1 MICLH
6 KTDELFKQ
14 SKLSKLPPKVSEH
27 TELYDNG
34 RDSLDRI
41 LEGCRRNDRLS
52 QEKLY
57 NMFFDRQLSVIR
69 RYTSDRDKA
78 VDILNN
84 GFLRAF
90 KKIGDYSHTGS
101 FEGWLR
107 RIIIHAI
114 ADYFRSTQ
122 AQMKEQI
129 VGEIP
134 EYSLYTDD
142 NNQLEYKELLLV
154 LQQLPPTTR
163 VVINL
168 FIIEGYAHKE
178 IASLLNISTGTSKW
192 HVAEGKRILKEQ
204 LLAQRSLDNNKPV

>member
-1 MICLH
+1 
-6 KTDELFKQ
+6 
-14 SKLSKLPPKVSEH
+14 
-27 TELYDNG
+27 
-34 RDSLDRI
+34 
-41 LEGCRRNDRLS
+41 LS

-57 NMFFDRQLSVIR
+57 NLFFDRQLSMIR
-69 RYTSDRDKA
+69 RYTSDQDKA
-78 VDILNN
+78 IDILNN

-107 RIIIHAI
+107 RIMVHAI
-114 ADYFRSTQ
+114 ADYFRNSQ
-122 AQMKEQI
+122 GQLKEQP
-129 VGEIP
+129 VGELP

-154 LQQLPPTTR
+154 LQRLPPTTR

-178 IASLLNISTGTSKW
+178 IAALLNISTGTSKW
-192 HVAEGKRILKEQ
+192 HVAEGKRLLKEQ
-204 LLAQRSLDNNKPV
+204 VMAQRSLNNNKPV

>member
-1 MICLH
+1 M
-6 KTDELFKQ
+6 
-14 SKLSKLPPKVSEH
+14 
-27 TELYDNG
+27 
-34 RDSLDRI
+34 
-41 LEGCRRNDRLS
+41 EGCRRNDRLS

-57 NMFFDRQLSVIR
+57 NLFFDRQLSMIR

-107 RIIIHAI
+107 RIMIHAI
-114 ADYFRSTQ
+114 ADYFRSAQ
-122 AQMKEQI
+122 AQIKAQA

-134 EYSLYTDD
+134 EYAHYTDD

-178 IASLLNISTGTSKW
+178 IASLLNISSGTSKW

-204 LLAQRSLDNNKPV
+204 LLAQRSFDNNKPV